1 MRPRTAQPAI
11 QLTPRQFQLLQMV
24 ARFQENRCYSPTLA
38 EMACEL
44 EISRSTVFEHLAELR
59 KKGLLSGYQNKAR
72 SLKVSSQGQEL
83 LSELS
88 GQSSPTNATEA
99 GGIPLAGSVAAGV
112 PVEAIENVELLSLTS
127 AFGSGDDIFAL
138 EVAGDS
144 MINEDIRQGDYV
156 ICRRCRVADDGQL
169 VVAIVD
175 DENATL
181 KRFYKEKHQA
191 RLQPA
196 NDDYQHVSRASCP
209 RFEGGTPSTRD
220 YVRLQPA
227 NDDYQPIYTD
237 NCRIEAI
244 VIGLVRKL

>member
-1 MRPRTAQPAI
+1 MRLRSAQPAI

-38 EMACEL
+38 EMASEL
-44 EISRSTVFEHLAELR
+44 NISRSTVFEHLAELR
-59 KKGLLSGYQNKAR
+59 RKGLLSGYQNKAR
-72 SLKVSSQGQEL
+72 SLKVSSHGQEL
-83 LSELS
+83 LSGLS
-88 GQSSPTNATEA
+88 EQSSPTCASEVE
-99 GGIPLAGSVAAGV
+99 GIPLAGSVAAGV
-112 PVEAIENVELLSLTS
+112 PVEAVENVESLSLSS

-138 EVAGDS
+138 EVSGDS
-144 MINEDIRQGDYV
+144 MIDEDIRLGDYV
-156 ICRRCRVADDGQL
+156 ICRRSRVANDGQL

-181 KRFYKEKHQA
+181 KRFYKEKDRA

-196 NDDYQHVSRASCP
+196 ND
-209 RFEGGTPSTRD
+209 
-220 YVRLQPA
+220 
-227 NDDYQPIYTD
+227 NYQPIYTE

>member
-1 MRPRTAQPAI
+1 MRLRTAQPAI
-11 QLTPRQFQLLQMV
+11 QLTPRQLQLLQMV

-44 EISRSTVFEHLAELR
+44 DISRSTVFEHLAELR

-83 LSELS
+83 LSKLS
-88 GQSSPTNATEA
+88 CQSSPTHTTET

-112 PVEAIENVELLSLTS
+112 PVEAVENVESLSLTS
-127 AFGSGDDIFAL
+127 AFGSGDNIFAL
-138 EVAGDS
+138 EVTGDS
-144 MINEDIRQGDYV
+144 MINEDICQGDYV
-156 ICRRCRVADDGQL
+156 ICRRSRIADDGQL

-181 KRFYKEKHQA
+181 KRFYREK
-191 RLQPA
+191 
-196 NDDYQHVSRASCP
+196 NRA
-209 RFEGGTPSTRD
+209 
-220 YVRLQPA
+220 RLQPA

>member
-1 MRPRTAQPAI
+1 MRLRTAHPAI
-11 QLTPRQFQLLQMV
+11 QLTPRQLQLLQMV

-44 EISRSTVFEHLAELR
+44 DISRSTVFEHLTELR

-72 SLKVSSQGQEL
+72 SLKVSSHGQEL

-88 GQSSPTNATEA
+88 GQSSPTHAAEA

-112 PVEAIENVELLSLTS
+112 PVEAVENIESLSLTS

-144 MINEDIRQGDYV
+144 MINEDIREGDYV
-156 ICRRCRVADDGQL
+156 ICRRSRVANDGQL
-169 VVAIVD
+169 IVAIVD

-181 KRFYKEKHQA
+181 KRFYRDK
-191 RLQPA
+191 
-196 NDDYQHVSRASCP
+196 DRA
-209 RFEGGTPSTRD
+209 
-220 YVRLQPA
+220 RLQPA

>member
-1 MRPRTAQPAI
+1 
-11 QLTPRQFQLLQMV
+11 MV
-24 ARFQENRCYSPTLA
+24 AHFQENRCYSPTLA
-38 EMACEL
+38 EMASEL
-44 EISRSTVFEHLAELR
+44 NISRSTVFEHLAELR
-59 KKGLLSGYQNKAR
+59 RKGLLSGYQNKAR

-88 GQSSPTNATEA
+88 GQSSPTYVTEA

-112 PVEAIENVELLSLTS
+112 PVEAVENIESLSLTS

-138 EVAGDS
+138 EVTGDS

-156 ICRRCRVADDGQL
+156 ICRRSRIASDGEL

-181 KRFYKEKHQA
+181 KRFYREKDRA

-196 NDDYQHVSRASCP
+196 NDDYM
-209 RFEGGTPSTRD
+209 
-220 YVRLQPA
+220 
-227 NDDYQPIYTD
+227 PIYTD